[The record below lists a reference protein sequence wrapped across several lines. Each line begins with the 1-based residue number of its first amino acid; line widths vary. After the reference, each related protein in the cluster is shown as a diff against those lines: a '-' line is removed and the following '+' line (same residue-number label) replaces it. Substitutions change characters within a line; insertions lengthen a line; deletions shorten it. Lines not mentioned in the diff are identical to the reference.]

1 MNIIVKFFSCVY
13 IILSVTGCNGQNN
26 IENAT
31 LNKKINYKV
40 NYNVINKDE
49 KDIKEVLSFWND
61 FLNND
66 RLFYNTDLDWDTP
79 TYVEHQSF
87 IFGFL
92 ENLKDSKLQ
101 VSVLSI
107 NKIDSSLY
115 KLKTIVTYRKDSTNT
130 VMTDYIF
137 DIYIR
142 RTANGFKVKSAL
154 EYNLN
159 YFDKKQVE
167 NIKYFY
173 QSNNHI
179 FNEKEALKLVA
190 FNKEISQIGRA
201 HV

>member
-31 LNKKINYKV
+31 LNNKINYKV

-92 ENLKDSKLQ
+92 ANLKDSKLQ

-115 KLKTIVTYRKDSTNT
+115 KLKTIVTYHKDSTNT

-137 DIYIR
+137 DTIYGILLM
-142 RTANGFKVKSAL
+142 V
-154 EYNLN
+154 
-159 YFDKKQVE
+159 
-167 NIKYFY
+167 
-173 QSNNHI
+173 
-179 FNEKEALKLVA
+179 LK
-190 FNKEISQIGRA
+190 
-201 HV
+201 